1 MTPFSVNC
9 GIYLLAL
16 CEPKLRIDFP
26 IAKRHPCTMEK
37 KAVILDT
44 AEELRAA
51 RSRQRLI
58 SSEEFEERRERHRLA
73 SEAFAAAAKSATSK
87 RGLVKAVAG

>member
-1 MTPFSVNC
+1 LAAQISPWKSLTAESWN
-9 GIYLLAL
+9 GILG
-16 CEPKLRIDFP
+16 
-26 IAKRHPCTMEK
+26 TMEK
-37 KAVILDT
+37 KAIILDT

-58 SSEEFEERRERHRLA
+58 SSEELIAQSERHRRA
-73 SEAFAAAAKSATSK
+73 SETFAAAAKNATSR